1 MGSHYDP
8 RRGENEGFSHLV
20 QNAGGDAM
28 RGSMRTRWWV
38 VVAAVLTSVAG
49 FPLTSPAA
57 ADDATV
63 GFVASASAS
72 GMRFTYRVPG
82 EFVVETIFD
91 FGGPVAESRVD
102 LNGGVGYASLPFPG
116 ATAIVAPAFPN
127 IVGLP
132 VLPVSYPFY
141 VATQY
146 PSSQKASMADPSGS
160 YGIDS
165 RSAKESSTSV
175 AFFRGGSDDNH
186 LGAGAARTRV
196 ERDAAGVL
204 SARAES
210 ASDALSLGGVLRIA
224 SVVSRSVTTL
234 KGGMLERSAQLVVN
248 GLEVAGTQVG
258 MGSDG
263 VDSAALN
270 DALKAAGISVRVVHG
285 TNDAHGASGDALV
298 VRWVHP
304 IPGSTSVGIAE
315 WRFGG
320 STTSIVSGVAS
331 GG

>member
-1 MGSHYDP
+1 
-8 RRGENEGFSHLV
+8 
-20 QNAGGDAM
+20 M
-28 RGSMRTRWWV
+28 RGSVRTRWWV
-38 VVAAVLTSVAG
+38 IVAAVLTPVVG
-49 FPLTSPAA
+49 FPLAGPAA

-91 FGGPVAESRVD
+91 FGGPVAESQVD

-146 PSSQKASMADPSGS
+146 PSSQKASMGDPSGS
-160 YGIDS
+160 YGITS
-165 RSAKESSTSV
+165 QSGKESSVSD
-175 AFFRGGSDDNH
+175 AFFRGGSKDNH
-186 LGAGAARTRV
+186 LGAGAARTRI
-196 ERDAAGVL
+196 ERDAAGL
-204 SARAES
+204 ISARAES
-210 ASDALSLGGVLRIA
+210 TSDALSLGGVLRIA
-224 SVVSRSVTTL
+224 SVTSRSVTTL
-234 KGGMLERSAQLVVN
+234 KGGTLERSAQLTVN
-248 GLEVAGTQVG
+248 GLEVAGTPVG
-258 MGSDG
+258 MRSDG
-263 VDSAALN
+263 VDSDALN
-270 DALKAAGISVRVVHG
+270 DALEAAGISVRVVHG
-285 TNDAHGASGDALV
+285 AKDAHGASGDALV

-304 IPGSTSVGIAE
+304 IPGTTSKGIAE

-320 STTSIVSGVAS
+320 TTTSIVAGVAA

>member
-1 MGSHYDP
+1 
-8 RRGENEGFSHLV
+8 
-20 QNAGGDAM
+20 M
-28 RGSMRTRWWV
+28 RVSMRTRWWV
-38 VVAAVLTSVAG
+38 IVAAVVTPLVG
-49 FPLTSPAA
+49 FPTAEPAGA
-57 ADDATV
+57 EDATV

-102 LNGGVGYASLPFPG
+102 VNGGVGYASLPFPG

-132 VLPVSYPFY
+132 VLPFSYPFY

-146 PSSQKASMADPSGS
+146 PSSEKASKADPSGS

-165 RSAKESSTSV
+165 RSGKESSASG
-175 AFFRGGSDDNH
+175 AFFRGGSADNH

-196 ERDAAGVL
+196 ERDAAGGL
-204 SARAES
+204 RAQAES

-224 SVVSRSVTTL
+224 SVVSRSLTTL
-234 KGGMLERSAQLVVN
+234 KGGTIERSAELVVN
-248 GLEVAGTQVG
+248 GLEVGGTPVG
-258 MGSDG
+258 MGSSG
-263 VDSAALN
+263 VDDDALN
-270 DALKAAGISVRVVHG
+270 KALEAAGISVRVIHG
-285 TNDAHGASGDALV
+285 AKDEHGASGDALV

-304 IPGSTSVGIAE
+304 IPGSNSVGIAE

-320 STTSIVSGVAS
+320 TTTSIVAGVA
-331 GG
+331 GD

>member
-1 MGSHYDP
+1 
-8 RRGENEGFSHLV
+8 
-20 QNAGGDAM
+20 
-28 RGSMRTRWWV
+28 MRTRWWV
-38 VVAAVLTSVAG
+38 IVAAAVATPIFG
-49 FPLTSPAA
+49 FLPTKPAA
-57 ADDATV
+57 ADDAAV
-63 GFVASASAS
+63 GFVATASAS
-72 GMRFTYRVPG
+72 GTRFTYRVPG

-165 RSAKESSTSV
+165 RSGKESSESA
-175 AFFRGGSDDNH
+175 AFFRGGSDENH
-186 LGAGAARTRV
+186 LGAGAARTTV
-196 ERDAAGVL
+196 ERDPAGVL
-204 SARAES
+204 IARAES
-210 ASDALSLGGVLRIA
+210 TSDALSLGGVLRIA
-224 SVVSRSVTTL
+224 SVVSRSITTL
-234 KGGMLERSAQLVVN
+234 KGGTLERSSQLVVN
-248 GLEVAGTQVG
+248 GLEVAGTPVG

-263 VDSAALN
+263 VDSEALN
-270 DALKAAGISVRVVHG
+270 KVLKAAGISVRVVHG
-285 TNDAHGASGDALV
+285 AKDAHGASSDALV

-320 STTSIVSGVAS
+320 TTTSIVAGVAS
-331 GG
+331 SG

>member
-1 MGSHYDP
+1 
-8 RRGENEGFSHLV
+8 
-20 QNAGGDAM
+20 M
-28 RGSMRTRWWV
+28 RVSIRMRWWV
-38 VVAAVLTSVAG
+38 IAAAVVAPVAG
-49 FPLTSPAA
+49 APLAEPAH

-72 GMRFTYRVPG
+72 GMRFTYSVPG

-102 LNGGVGYASLPFPG
+102 VNGGVGYASLPFPG

-146 PSSQKASMADPSGS
+146 PSSEKASMADPSGS

-165 RSAKESSTSV
+165 RSGKESSTSA
-175 AFFRGGSDDNH
+175 AFFHGGSPDNH
-186 LGAGAARTRV
+186 LGASAAASRV
-196 ERDAAGVL
+196 ERDAAGGL
-204 SARAES
+204 SAKAES
-210 ASDALSLGGVLRIA
+210 VSDALAVGGVLRIA
-224 SVVSRSVTTL
+224 SVVSRSSTTL
-234 KGGMLERSAQLVVN
+234 KGRMLERSADLVVN
-248 GLEVAGTQVG
+248 GLEVAGTPAG
-258 MGSDG
+258 LKGDG
-263 VDSAALN
+263 VDSESLN
-270 DALKAAGISVRVVHG
+270 QALKAAGISVRVVHG
-285 TNDAHGASGDALV
+285 TKDEHGAASDALV

-304 IPGSTSVGIAE
+304 IPGSNSVGIAE

-320 STTSIVSGVAS
+320 TTTSIVAGVA
-331 GG
+331 GE